1 MSKVFYRKKFSD
13 YLGEQRAIDDI
24 VMFFEPDPS
33 PTPSPVTPTPTPTP
47 SITPTRTLTPT
58 PTITRTPTTTPTN
71 TQTPSVTPTNTATPT
86 VTPTVTPTIGLT
98 PTQTPTKTLTPSPTG
113 TNNPLC
119 PQQFVISNSTN
130 QFSVANGTYN
140 RLTIKNPNI
149 SFDACYMTGV
159 PPFAAITLGAAP
171 DGKQYASFGYTNG
184 IDYFQYVWN
193 STVGRWGLQAT
204 TVNYLVNGGVQQGAY
219 FPTSDVTSL
228 FDGTIYYPT
237 SGQKGTTVGYYLSY
251 SITCPTPTPTPTPSI
266 TPSVT
271 PTLTPSPTPVFYSL
285 LAENTDFILAEN
297 GDNINIQ
304 N

>member
-1 MSKVFYRKKFSD
+1 MPQVFYRKRFSD

-24 VMFFEPDPS
+24 VQFFQPVPS
-33 PTPSPVTPTPTPTP
+33 STPLPVTPTPTPTP
-47 SITPTRTLTPT
+47 SITPTNTLTPT
-58 PTITRTPTTTPTN
+58 PTNTTTPT
-71 TQTPSVTPTNTATPT
+71 VTPTNTSTPTVTPTNTSTPT

-98 PTQTPTKTLTPSPTG
+98 PTQTPTNTLTPSPTG

-130 QFSVANGTYN
+130 QANIANGTYN

-149 SFDACYMTGV
+149 SFNACYQTG
-159 PPFAAITLGAAP
+159 LGGGSTIILGVAP
-171 DGKQYASFGYTNG
+171 DGKQYASFGFTNG
-184 IDYFQYVWN
+184 TIYSQYVWN
-193 STVGRWGLQAT
+193 HTLGRWGVT
-204 TVNYLVNGGVQQGAY
+204 NTSINYIINGGTVSGNY
-219 FPTSDVTSL
+219 FPITDTTSL
-228 FDGTIYYPT
+228 FDGTIYYPS
-237 SGQKGTTVGYYLSY
+237 SGQKGDSVGYYLSY
-251 SITCPTPTPTPTPSI
+251 SISCPTPTPTPTPSI

-271 PTLTPSPTPVFYSL
+271 PTLTPSPTPVFYNL